1 MTNLAIFASGS
12 GTNAEQII
20 HYFSDHKRATVKLVL
35 SNRRDAYVL
44 TRVKKSGVP
53 SWVFDRDDL
62 YHSERVLNR
71 LQEEQIDLIVLAGFL
86 WLIPDTILKAYPN
99 RIINI
104 HPALLPGFGG
114 KGMFGRHVHEA
125 VIAAGEQQSGIT
137 IHLVDKVYD
146 NGKILFQATCPVFP
160 GDTPDTLAAR
170 IHELEHQYYP
180 EVIRDYLD
188 TIGRELSLY

>member
-20 HYFSDHKRATVKLVL
+20 HYFSDYKRATVKLVL

-71 LQEEQIDLIVLAGFL
+71 LQEKQIDLIVLAGFL

-170 IHELEHQYYP
+170 IHELEHRYYP

-188 TIGRELSLY
+188 TIGRKLSLY

>member
-170 IHELEHQYYP
+170 IHELEHRYYP